1 MTDLLRNMLFIALG
15 GAFGALARFGATNLV
30 HALWPARFPFA
41 TLAVNLSGSLAIG
54 VIYVLIAERA
64 VLHADWRSIAMV
76 GFLGAYTTFSTFSLE
91 SVTLIEN
98 GFVVQALGYMLG
110 SVCLCVG
117 GAWAGIVLARL
128 LWTS

>member
-1 MTDLLRNMLFIALG
+1 MTDLLRNMLFIAFG
-15 GAFGALARFGATNLV
+15 GALGALARFGVSNLV
-30 HALWPARFPFA
+30 HALWPVRFPFA
-41 TLAVNLSGSLAIG
+41 TLAINVSGSLAIG
-54 VIYVLIAERA
+54 VLYVLIAERA
-64 VLHADWRSIAMV
+64 VIHADWRSIAMV

-98 GFVVQALGYMLG
+98 GFMVQALAYMLG

-128 LWTS
+128 LWSS

>member
-15 GAFGALARFGATNLV
+15 GALGALARFGAANLV
-30 HALWPARFPFA
+30 HVLWPSRFPFA
-41 TLAVNLSGSLAIG
+41 TLAINV
-54 VIYVLIAERA
+54 
-64 VLHADWRSIAMV
+64 MV

-128 LWTS
+128 LWTP